1 MDELQPVPRKPR
13 NEPSIVTDR
22 TTKASASSSGDV
34 RIQTLNRFELGRFV
48 PDYEYRYRHYLLRFA
63 KCADDVEQLCRLR
76 YDVFNLELGEGLESS
91 VATGIDRDEYDEQ
104 CEHLMVIDTR
114 NDEVVGTYRLQVRE
128 SADAGHGFYSATE
141 FDFGVLP
148 SEMLD
153 GTVELGRACTARR
166 HRSRTVLD
174 MLWRGIMTY
183 LHHNRRRY
191 LLGCSSL
198 TSQDPALGLAT
209 YQRLIELGHQH
220 PTLLVNPMPDF
231 ACQVSGPCTTAVKI
245 PRLFTLY
252 LRLGVRVCGP
262 PALDREFG
270 TIDFLTLLDTQT
282 VDQTVLGNLTS

>member
-1 MDELQPVPRKPR
+1 MDDLQPVPRKPR
-13 NEPSIVTDR
+13 NRASIVTKR
-22 TTKASASSSGDV
+22 SEQASVSGSEDGPV
-34 RIQTLNRFELGRFV
+34 QTLNRVELGRFV

-63 KCADDVEQLCRLR
+63 KCSDDVERLCRLR
-76 YDVFNLELGEGLESS
+76 YDVFNLELGEGLKSS

-128 SADAGHGFYSATE
+128 SADKGHGFYSATE
-141 FDFGVLP
+141 FDFSALS

-183 LHHNRRRY
+183 LYFNKRRY

-209 YQRLIELGHQH
+209 YQRLTELGHQH
-220 PTLLVNPMPDF
+220 PTLLVKPMPDYV
-231 ACQVSGPCTTAVKI
+231 CETSEPCTTAVKI
-245 PRLFTLY
+245 PRLFSLY
-252 LRLGVRVCGP
+252 LRLGVTVCGP